1 MPLNRVPA
9 PIMMTPI
16 IKLFSSPN
24 LLVKRDVSRDAVEN
38 ASNGRVVRIPIWVCD
53 IPRSF
58 CIRPKMAPTLVR
70 PGRRLK
76 EIRMIPKNNNTLVL
90 DQEESERTFLFLRRC
105 NVRNERKKSLKNL
118 PRSRHQ

>member
-38 ASNGRVVRIPIWVCD
+38 ASNGRVVRMPIWVCD

-76 EIRMIPKNNNTLVL
+76 EIRMIPKNNNTLVRS
-90 DQEESERTFLFLRRC
+90 EERRVGKEC
-105 NVRNERKKSLKNL
+105 
-118 PRSRHQ
+118 RSRGAPKHEKNKKTRDRESREGD